1 MLELHQFEA
10 SHYSEKVRLVLDYKQ
25 LPYKTIEITPGLG
38 QIDLYRMSGQRQVPV
53 LKDGNEIVP
62 DSTAIARYLDAKY
75 PDRPVIP
82 VNAKEKGLCLMM
94 EAWADESI
102 GLNGRKAM
110 IGAFNQHPNFR
121 TSLLPI
127 STPEVL
133 KTAVGAVPGDVLNLL
148 GVGVGLGPD
157 AVKEAT
163 EILRQDLEALCLI
176 LGEQPYLCGEQPT
189 LADFAVAGLSMYLKF
204 PSNLYVDLPTG
215 ICGKGVPGLVDDP
228 AFSEFWTWRD
238 RLYNDFR
245 KVRSSSGPGGNG
257 PSASAPTTGPVAI
270 GID

>member
-25 LPYKTIEITPGLG
+25 LPYKTIEVSPGIG
-38 QIDLYRMSGQRQVPV
+38 QIELYRLSGQRQVPV
-53 LKDGNEIVP
+53 LKDGDVVIP
-62 DSTAIARYLDAKY
+62 DSTAIARYLDKKY
-75 PDRPVIP
+75 PERPLIP
-82 VNAKEKGLCLMM
+82 TEPKQKGLCLMM

-121 TSLLPI
+121 TALLPV
-127 STPEVL
+127 STPELV
-133 KTAVGAVPGDVLNLL
+133 KSVIGAVPGDVLNLL
-148 GVGVGLGPD
+148 GTGVGFGSD
-157 AVKEAT
+157 AVKSAT

-176 LGEQPYLCGEQPT
+176 LGTQPYLCGDQPT

-204 PSNLYVDLPTG
+204 PSAVYVDLPMG
-215 ICGKGVPGLVDDP
+215 ICDKGVPGLADDP
-228 AFSEFWTWRD
+228 AFSTFWQWREQ
-238 RLYNDFR
+238 LYRDFR
-245 KVRSSSGPGGNG
+245 KQRSTR
-257 PSASAPTTGPVAI
+257 PSAGAPVTDGATGPVAI

>member
-53 LKDGNEIVP
+53 LKDGDEVIP
-62 DSTAIARYLDAKY
+62 DSTAIARYLDEKY
-75 PDRPVIP
+75 PAKPVIP
-82 VNAKEKGLCLMM
+82 VDAKARGLCLLM

-121 TSLLPI
+121 TALLPV
-127 STPEVL
+127 STPDAL
-133 KTAVGAVPGDVLNLL
+133 KSAVGAVPGDVLNLL
-148 GVGVGLGPD
+148 GIGVGLGPD
-157 AVKEAT
+157 AVKSAT
-163 EILRQDLEALCLI
+163 EILKQDLEALCLI
-176 LGEQPYLCGEQPT
+176 LSTQPYLCGDDPT

-204 PSNLYVDLPTG
+204 PSHLYIDLPVG

-228 AFSEFWTWRD
+228 AFSEFWIWRD
-238 RLYNDFR
+238 RLYSDFR
-245 KVRSSSGPGGNG
+245 KVRSGGIGSTVPASGP
-257 PSASAPTTGPVAI
+257 TTI